1 MRNYLFTFL
10 RQISAAHRGSR
21 RQEARASFSSRS
33 RGLHSKGNAGFSM
46 IELVLS
52 IGVMSFAFVGL
63 LALLPAGMTTFG
75 KAIDTS
81 VGLQISQRVVDEALL
96 SDFNTFLSK
105 AQAVRYFDDQA
116 NELPDTKGAI
126 YYVNVRTQAAV
137 TVPGATDA
145 NSNLAEITGQIA
157 TNPGGKKLAVD
168 SSNLWPADPSVPM
181 TAYSTFMAG
190 YCAQ

>member
-1 MRNYLFTFL
+1 
-10 RQISAAHRGSR
+10 
-21 RQEARASFSSRS
+21 
-33 RGLHSKGNAGFSM
+33 M

-157 TNPGGKKLAVD
+157 TNPAGKKLALD
-168 SSNLWPADPSVPM
+168 SSNLWLCDPTVPM
-181 TAYSTFMAG
+181 TAYSTFLAG

>member
-1 MRNYLFTFL
+1 
-10 RQISAAHRGSR
+10 
-21 RQEARASFSSRS
+21 
-33 RGLHSKGNAGFSM
+33 M

-52 IGVMSFAFVGL
+52 IGVLSFAFVGL

-75 KAIDTS
+75 KAVDTS

-105 AQAVRYFDDQA
+105 PQAVRYFDDQA
-116 NELPDTKGAI
+116 NELTSATGAI
-126 YYVNVRTQAAV
+126 YYVNVRTLAAV

-145 NSNLAEITGQIA
+145 NSNLAEITVQIA

-168 SSNLWPADPSVPM
+168 ASNLWPADPTVPM